1 MDSMDTL
8 NGDAGVV
15 GNAPDRLRIVLA
27 DDREDVMR
35 EIQSLLNDDFEIANS
50 VTGGLALICA
60 ARDLKPHVVISD
72 IEMPGINGIEAC
84 RRIIQKDLCKAAIIL
99 TMHNDAQLV
108 REAFGAGIRGY
119 VLKVDAGEELI
130 PAIRSVMSGS
140 RYRSKGVWDQWRE

>member
-8 NGDAGVV
+8 NGDAGGV

-27 DDREDVMR
+27 DDREDVLR

-50 VTGGLALICA
+50 VSGGLALICA
-60 ARDLKPHVVISD
+60 ARDMKPHVVISD

-99 TMHNDAQLV
+99 TMHNEAQLV

-119 VLKVDAGEELI
+119 VLK
-130 PAIRSVMSGS
+130 
-140 RYRSKGVWDQWRE
+140 